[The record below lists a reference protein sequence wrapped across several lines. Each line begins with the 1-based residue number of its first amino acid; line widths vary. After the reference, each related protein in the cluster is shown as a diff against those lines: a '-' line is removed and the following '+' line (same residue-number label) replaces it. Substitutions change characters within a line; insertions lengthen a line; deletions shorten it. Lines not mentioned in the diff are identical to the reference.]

1 MRFMGLVN
9 IEDKHVKLIMVGG
22 KGGVGKTTCASAIA
36 LKLAMDKQK
45 VLIISS
51 DPAPSLSDI
60 FEKAVGDRETK
71 IHDKYELYALE
82 VSSEIVLK
90 RWKERFGPEIY
101 EVLSS
106 FASVDYDFVDYIGSA
121 PGIEEEYMLNFIMEL
136 VEGKTYDVVV
146 WDTAPAGHTLRLLK
160 LPELFLAH
168 MEAATKFYMNIYGYL
183 EKIKDAVKL
192 KESKRTLL
200 EIIAGWESLSER
212 IVAFIRNP
220 EAVKYLIVTIP
231 EALGVKLTERVLGE
245 LEENQLK
252 VENIIVNNVV
262 KDEDCEFHRRRKM
275 MQNHYID
282 LLKSAY
288 GDKNIVLLYSTPYEI
303 KGMERI
309 MEISG
314 ALFP

>member
-1 MRFMGLVN
+1 M
-9 IEDKHVKLIMVGG
+9 K
-22 KGGVGKTTCASAIA
+22 
-36 LKLAMDKQK
+36 
-45 VLIISS
+45 
-51 DPAPSLSDI
+51 
-60 FEKAVGDRETK
+60 
-71 IHDKYELYALE
+71 
-82 VSSEIVLK
+82 
-90 RWKERFGPEIY
+90 
-101 EVLSS
+101 
-106 FASVDYDFVDYIGSA
+106 
-121 PGIEEEYMLNFIMEL
+121 
-136 VEGKTYDVVV
+136 GKTYDVVV

-262 KDEDCEFHRRRKM
+262 KDEDCEFHRRRKT

-288 GDKNIVLLYSTPYEI
+288 HDKNILLLYCAPYEI

-309 MEISG
+309 VEISR

>member
-1 MRFMGLVN
+1 MGLVN
-9 IEDKHVKLIMVGG
+9 IEDFRVKLIMVGG

-36 LKLAMDKQK
+36 LKLAMDKRK
-45 VLIISS
+45 VLVISS
-51 DPAPSLSDI
+51 DPTPSLSDI
-60 FEKAVGDRETK
+60 FEKEVGDRETRV
-71 IHDKYELYALE
+71 HDNYELYALE

-90 RWKERFGPEIY
+90 RWKEQFGPEIY
-101 EVLSS
+101 EVISS

-136 VEGKTYDVVV
+136 VEGGLYDVVV

-200 EIIAGWESLSER
+200 EIIAGWESLSEK
-212 IVAFIRNP
+212 IVAFMRNH

-231 EALGVKLTERVLGE
+231 EALGVKLTGRVLSE
-245 LEENQLK
+245 LEENQLP
-252 VENIIVNNVV
+252 VDNIIVNNVV
-262 KDEDCEFHRRRKM
+262 KDEDCEFHRKRKT
-275 MQNHYID
+275 MQYHYID
-282 LLKSAY
+282 FMKNTY
-288 GDKNIVLLYSTPYEI
+288 DNKNIMLLYCAPYEI
-303 KGMERI
+303 KGVERI
-309 MEISG
+309 MEISR